1 MKPARL
7 PENFRFSQ
15 SSLQDYDDCPRRFR
29 LRYLEGLE
37 YPAIQAE
44 PALENERQQWEG
56 AYFHRLT
63 QQYLLGVPTEKIETL
78 TMTPNVRLWWQNFLA
93 FARTNLDGLTL
104 CLPETALSAS
114 VAGYRLLAKYDLLA
128 LTADGSVLIYD
139 WKTSRNRPKN
149 EWLAIRWQ
157 TRVYRFLAVHAGAH
171 LNAGKPF
178 EPEQVEMVYWIAN
191 APDEPARFPYS
202 RAQAKRD
209 QDVLSTR
216 IAEIAAAE
224 DFPLTE
230 DERQCRFCTYRSYC
244 DRGRLAGSLEEAAM
258 EYEADEALF
267 DLNFEQIAEIA
278 F

>member
-1 MKPARL
+1 M
-7 PENFRFSQ
+7 
-15 SSLQDYDDCPRRFR
+15 
-29 LRYLEGLE
+29 
-37 YPAIQAE
+37 QAE

-56 AYFHRLT
+56 AYFHRLV
-63 QQYLLGVPTEKIETL
+63 QQYLLGVPREKIEAL
-78 TMTPNVRLWWQNFLA
+78 AMTPNVRLWWQNFLA
-93 FARTNLDGLTL
+93 FARANLDGLSL
-104 CLPETALSAS
+104 CLPEVGLSAS
-114 VAGYRLLAKYDLLA
+114 LAGYRLLAKYDLLA
-128 LTADGSVLIYD
+128 LTVDSRILIYD
-139 WKTSRNRPKN
+139 WKTSHNRPKN
-149 EWLAIRWQ
+149 EWLATRWQ

-178 EPEQVEMVYWIAN
+178 EPEQIEMVYWMGN

-244 DRGRLAGSLEEAAM
+244 DRGHLAGSLDETVM
-258 EYEADEALF
+258 DDEADEALF